1 MRIASWFA
9 AFGLST
15 PLPLP
20 PMCAIYTHIVRAS
33 DCVCVCLDISFRLP
47 LLSPYLFLL
56 CFLQPDN
63 IDYAVFFARFSSRS
77 CCLVVVLLVVAV
89 VIVFFLLFTLN

>member
-1 MRIASWFA
+1 MSIASWLV

-20 PMCAIYTHIVRAS
+20 AMCAIYTHIVRAS
-33 DCVCVCLDISFRLP
+33 DCVCVCLDISFRLSPP
-47 LLSPYLFLL
+47 LSFSSCRAFCSQTTLIMP
-56 CFLQPDN
+56 CFLP
-63 IDYAVFFARFSSRS
+63 ASVLV
-77 CCLVVVLLVVAV
+77 LVVVLLVVAV

>member
-1 MRIASWFA
+1 MRIASWFV

-20 PMCAIYTHIVRAS
+20 AMCAIYTHIVRAS
-33 DCVCVCLDISFRLP
+33 DCVCVSVWISHSGFRSS
-47 LLSPYLFLL
+47 LSFSIS

-63 IDYAVFFARFSSRS
+63 IDYAVFFARFTSRS
-77 CCLVVVLLVVAV
+77 CCFVVVLLVVAV
-89 VIVFFLLFTLN
+89 VIVFFLPFTLN